1 MLDQLIQMAQQQ
13 LAPQL
18 QQIGV
23 PSDKVDGVFNI
34 AKDTVSDELKNQ
46 ATSGG
51 LDTIMNMFN
60 GNAAGSQST
69 SMISTLSNSFVASLA
84 SKLGMDQSMA
94 TKISGLVIP
103 FIISKFSSS
112 ETGTA
117 SSATDLVS
125 QLGFGDISSSL
136 GNLLGGKDKGSDLL
150 GGLGKLF

>member
-23 PSDKVDGVFNI
+23 PSDKVSGVFNV
-34 AKDTVSDELKNQ
+34 AKDTVTDSLKNE

-51 LDTIMNMFN
+51 LDTIMSMFN
-60 GNAAGSQST
+60 GNAAGSQSN
-69 SMISTLSNSFVASLA
+69 SMISSLSNNFVASLA

-103 FIISKFSSS
+103 FIMSKFSSS

-125 QLGFGDISSSL
+125 QLGFGDIGSSL
-136 GNLLGGKDKGSDLL
+136 GNILGGKDKGSDLL